1 VADLLWHHEEPDLG
15 PTAALRSEEDVLLL
29 TVEGFNG
36 DGTTPLSIDAAVQLR
51 NALTDWLYKRTGHGW
66 LERDDRG

>member
-1 VADLLWHHEEPDLG
+1 MADVLWHHEEPELG

-36 DGTTPLSIDAAVQLR
+36 DGTTPLSIDAARQLR
-51 NALTDWLYKRTGHGW
+51 DALADWLYRMTGH
-66 LERDDRG
+66 RG